1 MAPMTE
7 QVNVRV
13 PPEAKD
19 VILRIARLLREDIA
33 IVGKLELYL
42 EEVTATGIGPALAE
56 RMERLER
63 RVETLET
70 GRGPTDTPPRT
81 PSTTPRPF
89 ETDLT
94 GERVTPDPA
103 WTVGEGRGRRLSP
116 EGDRELR
123 RRLDAHQTDTQISHA
138 MGVATNTV
146 ANRRKGLADI
156 PDSEG

>member
-81 PSTTPRPF
+81 PSTTPAPSR
-89 ETDLT
+89 
-94 GERVTPDPA
+94 
-103 WTVGEGRGRRLSP
+103 
-116 EGDRELR
+116 
-123 RRLDAHQTDTQISHA
+123 QT
-138 MGVATNTV
+138 
-146 ANRRKGLADI
+146 
-156 PDSEG
+156 